1 MKIFTQLDICINLFG
16 KSDVTP
22 SNAVAILLIGDR
34 HQQAS
39 KLKEVK
45 HIFFGF
51 ENPNRI
57 FQRVFAWIK
66 AERQIYMDDAFFTQE
81 MRRIPD
87 LMAELGVEV
96 EWGLD
101 DI

>member
-1 MKIFTQLDICINLFG
+1 MLSPSFFKI
-16 KSDVTP
+16 
-22 SNAVAILLIGDR
+22 ADR

-39 KLKEVK
+39 KLKE
-45 HIFFGF
+45 
-51 ENPNRI
+51 
-57 FQRVFAWIK
+57 QVFAWIK

-81 MRRIPD
+81 MRRIPE